1 MIPGSFTDFEINS
14 QPEVWQ
20 ATLQRV
26 QEQWDSL
33 APQAKAFTSHPMVV
47 IGCGST
53 YYLSLATAAV
63 LRQAGV
69 QAWAF
74 PSSELVYFPL
84 EVLPKGFNLLA
95 ISRSGTTSE
104 TLWAIERYRKQFP
117 QGKVAVITCVPET
130 PMVQQADL
138 LLIAPDAQEQ
148 SVAQTRSFTSMTLLG
163 QALAALATGDAA
175 RLQRL
180 NGLPARLG
188 KLLPEYTGL
197 FEELGANPS
206 LNRYFFLGSGPLYGI
221 ANEAMLK
228 TKEMSS
234 TWAEAFHFLEFRH
247 GPMSVANE
255 NALVVGLVSDSAPE
269 AELRVL
275 REMKQLGAHTLAM
288 VEHAANLD
296 VQGID
301 HMVELRSGLNEWER
315 GVFYLP
321 LIQRMAYAHALSK
334 GMNPDRP
341 ENLSAVIRLDSSAQ

>member
-1 MIPGSFTDFEINS
+1 MTPGSFTDIEINS
-14 QPEVWQ
+14 QPEVWR
-20 ATLQRV
+20 ATLHGV
-26 QEQWDSL
+26 QEQWDNL
-33 APQAKAFTSHPMVV
+33 APQAREIAARPLIV

-53 YYLSLATAAV
+53 YYLSLAAAAV

-84 EVLPKGFNLLA
+84 ELLPKGFNLLA

-104 TLWAIERYRKQFP
+104 TLWAIDRYRREFP
-117 QGKVAVITCVPET
+117 HGKVAVITCVPET
-130 PMVQQADL
+130 PMVQQANL
-138 LLIAPDAQEQ
+138 LLLAPDAQEQ
-148 SVAQTRSFTSMTLLG
+148 SVAQTRSFTSMALMA
-163 QALAALATGDAA
+163 QALAAVSTGDAA
-175 RLQRL
+175 RLQRQGNL
-180 NGLPARLG
+180 ADSLE
-188 KLLPEYTGL
+188 KLFPEFAGD
-197 FEELGANPS
+197 FEALGADSS
-206 LNRYFFLGSGPLYGI
+206 LDRYFFLGSGPLYGI

-234 TWAEAFHFLEFRH
+234 SWAEAYHFLEFRH

-255 NALVVGLVSDSAPE
+255 HALVVGLVSDSAPE

-288 VEHAANLD
+288 LEDDSRLD

-301 HMVELRSGLNEWER
+301 QVVVLNSGLSEWER
-315 GVFYLP
+315 GALYLP
-321 LIQRMAYAHALSK
+321 LIHRLAFAHALAK

-341 ENLSAVIRLDSSAQ
+341 ENLSAVIRLDSSAL